1 MKVHYK
7 VKVKITMG
15 KILSESY
22 ALIET
27 VDDGIDD
34 GKEKEI
40 LFESVEEYV
49 KAKVSARDE
58 EDKQE

>member
-7 VKVKITMG
+7 VKVKIKMG

>member
-1 MKVHYK
+1 MKIHYK
-7 VKVKITMG
+7 VKVKIKMG